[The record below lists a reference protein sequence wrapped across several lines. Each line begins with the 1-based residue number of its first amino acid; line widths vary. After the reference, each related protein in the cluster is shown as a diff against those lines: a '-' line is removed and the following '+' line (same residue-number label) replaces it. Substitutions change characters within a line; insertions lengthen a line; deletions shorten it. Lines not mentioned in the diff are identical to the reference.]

1 MGPRSS
7 IADVFRGL
15 NRGFVHGGEGAV
27 WPPSLGTIASSPD
40 LRRVLNVID
49 VVDR

>member
-7 IADVFRGL
+7 IADVSGDSTGASFTGL
-15 NRGFVHGGEGAV
+15 RAV

-40 LRRVLNVID
+40 QRRVLNVID